1 MNYIIMFI
9 IISIIFL
16 PGFYVNGILIN
27 FIDFAIPI
35 SCFYVGIVKMKII
48 KEQKYLFIYILAMY
62 MSLIVAELLGIRV
75 DVSIILKSTRVLFS
89 IFIYNIIRRYIENDK
104 YDINKVIKLIL
115 YSGCASAILGILFF
129 ASQINVYRAGQ
140 TMYFMGKV
148 MYRAGGVF
156 AEAGTFSLMMSLL
169 TVFAIE
175 TFLKSKFR
183 VLSLT
188 CLILCLIGI
197 VISDT
202 RIAFIAITCVLVISL
217 CSIGKIK
224 IKNIVLA
231 VGIIAISLIVYNN
244 NVFLQRY
251 VNERVINT
259 LTGLFMDSSSKNE
272 ISSGR
277 FMIWKERIGD
287 YFSSDFIQ
295 IVFGKGY
302 KVTEDS
308 LADNNYISAFYNTGI
323 IGGIAF
329 ISFWLINVIKLF
341 VRLRG
346 VRDKLIYKIYRNCLI
361 VYLIYMF
368 TCDAMTMVR
377 PFYFFI
383 VISTIYYYYIKSI
396 VEVYNKD
403 N

>member
-329 ISFWLINVIKLF
+329 ISFWLINVKKLF